1 MAHRPLQNI
10 SATLGITG
18 ILAFAL
24 AGCGA
29 GAPAPAASSSPE
41 GSAPSASS
49 STAAPATASSS
60 AGGSTPSA
68 AASSAPAAGAAG
80 PLTAPGTKLQ
90 AGESAV
96 THSNTGK
103 NKADPKYVEAVFTS
117 TLTGVVAGTPDDFA
131 KFKDAA
137 KFAGQTPYFVS
148 VSHRMDSLSKPSLGI
163 SEPKVTAQLK
173 DGSEAQSL
181 IVFGAFDQ
189 CESTRFATTG
199 SGDALALVVGS
210 TMVSCQVFLAPAG
223 DEVKTVEYTDSRYIY
238 ANYSDNPYLKN
249 PVSWT
254 K

>member
-1 MAHRPLQNI
+1 MAQRPPLQKI
-10 SATLGITG
+10 TATLGITG
-18 ILAFAL
+18 ILAVGL
-24 AGCGA
+24 VGCG
-29 GAPAPAASSSPE
+29 GGTPAPAASNPPE
-41 GSAPSASS
+41 
-49 STAAPATASSS
+49 ASSS
-60 AGGSTPSA
+60 AASSPSTSNSTPSA
-68 AASSAPAAGAAG
+68 AASSAPAAAAAG
-80 PLTAPGTKLQ
+80 SLTAPGTKLK
-90 AGESAV
+90 AGETAV

-103 NKADPKYVEAVFTS
+103 DKADPKYTEAVFTS

-148 VSHRMDSLSKPSLGI
+148 VSHRMDSLSKASLGV

-189 CESTRFATTG
+189 CASTRFGTTG
-199 SGDALALVVGS
+199 TGESLTLVVGS

-223 DEVKTVEYTDSRYIY
+223 DEIKTVEYTDSRYTY

-249 PVSWT
+249 PISWT

>member
-1 MAHRPLQNI
+1 MAQRPPLQKI
-10 SATLGITG
+10 TATLGITG
-18 ILAFAL
+18 ILAVGL
-24 AGCGA
+24 VGCG
-29 GAPAPAASSSPE
+29 GGTPAPAASNPPE
-41 GSAPSASS
+41 
-49 STAAPATASSS
+49 ASSS
-60 AGGSTPSA
+60 AASSPSASNSTPGA
-68 AASSAPAAGAAG
+68 AASAAPAAVAAG
-80 PLTAPGTKLQ
+80 SLTAPGTKLK

-103 NKADPKYVEAVFTS
+103 DKADPKYTEAVFTS

-148 VSHRMDSLSKPSLGI
+148 VSHRMDSLSKASLGI

-189 CESTRFATTG
+189 CASTRFDTTG
-199 SGDALALVVGS
+199 TGDALTLVVGS

-223 DEVKTVEYTDSRYIY
+223 DEIKTVEYTDSRYTY
-238 ANYSDNPYLKN
+238 AKYGDNPYLKN
-249 PVSWT
+249 PISWT

>member
-1 MAHRPLQNI
+1 MAVGLV
-10 SATLGITG
+10 
-18 ILAFAL
+18 
-24 AGCGA
+24 GCG
-29 GAPAPAASSSPE
+29 GGTPAPAASNPPE
-41 GSAPSASS
+41 
-49 STAAPATASSS
+49 ASSS
-60 AGGSTPSA
+60 AASSPSASNSTPGA
-68 AASSAPAAGAAG
+68 AASAAPAAVAAG
-80 PLTAPGTKLQ
+80 SLTAPGTKLK

-103 NKADPKYVEAVFTS
+103 DKADPKYTEAVFTS

-148 VSHRMDSLSKPSLGI
+148 VSHRMDSLSKASLGI

-189 CESTRFATTG
+189 CASTRFDTTG
-199 SGDALALVVGS
+199 TGDALTLVVGS

-223 DEVKTVEYTDSRYIY
+223 DEIKTVEYTDSRYTY
-238 ANYSDNPYLKN
+238 AKYGDNPYLKN
-249 PVSWT
+249 PISWT